1 MNASGNASVLTGPE
15 LRTIFLGMD
24 QTRDELLYSNV
35 KGKNPFKDIRVREA
49 FYKAVDVELI
59 KNRVMRGLSTPSA
72 LMIAPQL
79 FPLSKDFTRAK
90 FDPDAAKKLL
100 TEAGYPD
107 GFEVT
112 MDCPNDRYVNDAA
125 ICQAVVGMLA
135 RIGIKIN
142 LLAQPKQQYF
152 AKVLKPGGYQT
163 SFFLLG
169 WTPASSDSH
178 NVLHDIMGC
187 RNDPKDPTRGEANL
201 GGYCNKDLDAL
212 TDKVLL
218 EADPA
223 KRDQLIKQ
231 AFEIGIKD
239 YSYIP
244 LHQQALAWGV
254 SKKVKLTQRAD
265 NEVLLYWATKQE

>member
-1 MNASGNASVLTGPE
+1 
-15 LRTIFLGMD
+15 MD
-24 QTRDELLYSNV
+24 QVRDELLYSSV
-35 KGKNPFKDIRVREA
+35 KGKNPFKDVRVREA
-49 FYKAVDVELI
+49 FYRAVDVDLI
-59 KNRVMRGLSTPSA
+59 QKRVMRGLSTPSA

-79 FPLSKDFTRAK
+79 FALSADFTRPK
-90 FDPDAAKKLL
+90 YDPDAAKKLL

-112 MDCPNDRYVNDAA
+112 MDCPNDRYVNDSA

-135 RIGIKIN
+135 RIGVKVE

-152 AKVLKPGGYQT
+152 AKVLKPGGFKT
-163 SFFLLG
+163 SFYLLG
-169 WTPASSDSH
+169 WTPASSDSQ

-187 RNDPKDPTRGEANL
+187 RGDEKDPNRGEANL

-212 TDKVLL
+212 TDKVLV
-218 EADPA
+218 ETDTA
-223 KRDQLIKQ
+223 KRNQLIKQ
-231 AFEIGIKD
+231 AFEIGVKE

-244 LHQQALAWGV
+244 LHQQALAWGI
-254 SKKVKLTQRAD
+254 SNKVKLTQRAD